1 MKNIKKNLSAILA
14 ILLMTLTFIPLIPAN
29 AASSGLTFTADTIYT
44 PSKTYSESLNTF
56 EAIVN
61 FPTTMNPSTRG
72 GIIFGNFGQSNPV
85 VNFEVHANGSPR
97 LFITDAS
104 GNVTDLNFRQVNL
117 YNGKDTH
124 VAIVRDAK
132 TAKAYCYIDGEL
144 KQTLSCGYTADIK
157 LASPLMFGGDVRSAN
172 EQYFKGSLISAAI
185 YSTARSAA
193 TIKSDYE
200 SDIPYDYDMVCGYRA
215 SALENNVIPDRS
227 ANGYD
232 LRLEQTWFTEKE
244 PVTDYAYS
252 FAVVGDTQIVA
263 KHHPDKFHKIYDY
276 IVDNI
281 ENKKIKFVMGL
292 GDITDGDSNAEWNV
306 ATENIFKL
314 DGKVGYSV
322 VRGNHDSKTKFNA
335 AFPTSKYENIIGGS
349 FDGTMLNTWQE
360 LIVGNVKYLI
370 FTFDYGASDNVLN
383 WAGEIIE
390 SHPEHNVIIT
400 THAYLYRDG
409 TTLDQGDVCPPATTG
424 GYNNGDHIWN
434 KLIKKHEN
442 IVLVISGHDPCNRV
456 VMAQDKGN
464 NGNVVTQLLI
474 DPQGLDAAVG
484 ATGLVAL
491 LHFSE
496 DGKDVTVEYYSTIRE
511 EYFMT
516 SNQFSFTLD
525 LAGDETIVPPDS
537 DDENE
542 QENTPN
548 KKPNG
553 NNTKKP
559 TEKVTEKPTEQMTEA
574 PTEIPTEVIEEKNGC
589 GAVISMGVMAVL
601 PSIALASIFVLKR
614 KTKKNT

>member
-1 MKNIKKNLSAILA
+1 MI
-14 ILLMTLTFIPLIPAN
+14 LTFIPLIPAN
-29 AASSGLTFTADTIYT
+29 AASAGLTFTADTIYT

-56 EAIVN
+56 AAIVN

-132 TAKAYCYIDGEL
+132 NAKAYCYIDGEL

-185 YSTARSAA
+185 YSTARSAG

-252 FAVVGDTQIVA
+252 FAIVGDTQIVA

-360 LIVGNVKYLI
+360 LIVGDVKYLI
-370 FTFDYGASDNVLN
+370 FTFDYGYEDNYTNMFPLAKKYNVKVTIYMIGYKIDKPGYLTREQIKEMSDSGLVQF
-383 WAGEIIE
+383 G
-390 SHPEHNVIIT
+390 SH
-400 THAYLYRDG
+400 
-409 TTLDQGDVCPPATTG
+409 TLDHPSLIRLSEQGV
-424 GYNNGDHIWN
+424 
-434 KLIKKHEN
+434 
-442 IVLVISGHDPCNRV
+442 
-456 VMAQDKGN
+456 
-464 NGNVVTQLLI
+464 
-474 DPQGLDAAVG
+474 
-484 ATGLVAL
+484 
-491 LHFSE
+491 
-496 DGKDVTVEYYSTIRE
+496 RE
-511 EYFMT
+511 
-516 SNQFSFTLD
+516 QFSGTSWLISEITGKPVTTV
-525 LAGDETIVPPDS
+525 AYPSGDYNDMVMEVAREFYSFAYTTDDDWYWGQDAMMLPRYAVPRGTS
-537 DDENE
+537 AA
-542 QENTPN
+542 T
-548 KKPNG
+548 
-553 NNTKKP
+553 
-559 TEKVTEKPTEQMTEA
+559 
-574 PTEIPTEVIEEKNGC
+574 
-589 GAVISMGVMAVL
+589 VL
-601 PSIALASIFVLKR
+601 YFIG
-614 KTKKNT
+614 